1 MKGKA
6 MTNGQFFEKLNIP
19 LNEQQRKAVIADNGS
34 VLVLAVPGS
43 GKTTVLVA
51 RLGYLILCR
60 GVLPEDILTM
70 TYTVSAAGDM
80 RERFRNLFGSELA
93 DKMEFRTI
101 NGVCVKIIMYFE
113 KLTGRKA
120 FDLITDEKTST
131 ALLSKIYNEC
141 TREYPDELSIKELKK
156 LIAYCKNM
164 LLSEEEIKEF
174 DRYDLPFSTIYNKY
188 KEALHEQKLMDY
200 DDQLVYAYTILTGYK
215 EVLDHFQ
222 NKYKYICVDEAQDT
236 SKIQHMI
243 TQKLA
248 GKHQNL
254 FMVGDEDQSIYGFR
268 AAYPEAMLEFENNY
282 KNASVLLMEKNYRS
296 CRSIVDSADKFIKNN
311 KLRHDKN
318 MVSTRPLGG
327 MICEI
332 NIKSPREQYKYIF
345 NSVKDSPEQ
354 TAVLYRN
361 NESAIPLID
370 LLEKNGV
377 QYNLNNTETAFFSNR
392 IVRDITNIIKF
403 CSDTKN
409 ADLFMLV
416 YSKINLYVSKEIA
429 EYACFFAKIN
439 NCSIVEALLCNDK
452 LPKFCIQK
460 IKNLKA
466 SIRHIITGK
475 PKDAIKIICEDMG
488 YADYIKLS
496 PIKSKK
502 LEILN
507 MIAEDEPDILHFLER
522 INKLEQ
528 IIKAKKP
535 CGAPLTLSTIH
546 SAKGLEYDNVYLL
559 DIYDGVFPE
568 KISVSN
574 TNDLKEYEEERRI
587 FYVGITRA
595 KNALNIFSI
604 KNNPSV
610 FIDELLQRDDR
621 RKKSKGGSTLSV
633 GNNKPI
639 PTQTFAAF
647 SEKLATDK
655 KIKHKTFGEG
665 IIKEKSGDIITVEF
679 ANGNVKK
686 LSLKFLCNNDLI
698 TLI

>member
-1 MKGKA
+1 
-6 MTNGQFFEKLNIP
+6 MTNEQFFEKLNIP

-60 GVLPEDILTM
+60 GILPEDILTM
-70 TYTVSAAGDM
+70 TYTASAAGDM

-93 DKMEFRTI
+93 DRMEFRTI

-120 FDLITDEKTST
+120 FDLITDERTST
-131 ALLSKIYNEC
+131 ALLSKIYKEC
-141 TREYPDELSIKELKK
+141 TREYPDESSIKELKK

-164 LLSEEEIKEF
+164 LLPEKEIKEF

-188 KEALHEQKLMDY
+188 KEALQEQKLMDY
-200 DDQLVYAYTILTGYK
+200 DDQLVYAYTILTQYK
-215 EVLDHFQ
+215 NILDHFQ
-222 NKYKYICVDEAQDT
+222 NKYKCICVDEAQDT

-243 TQKLA
+243 TQKLSE
-248 GKHQNL
+248 KHQNL

-268 AAYPEAMLEFENNY
+268 AAYPEALLDFENEY
-282 KNASVLLMEKNYRS
+282 KNASVLLMEENYRS

-332 NIKSPREQYKYIF
+332 DIKSPREQYKYIF
-345 NSVKDSPEQ
+345 NSVKNLTEQ

-377 QYNLNNTETAFFSNR
+377 QYNLNNTETIFFSNK
-392 IVRDITNIIKF
+392 IVRDITNIINF
-403 CSDTKN
+403 CSDTEN

-416 YSKINLYVSKEIA
+416 YSKIDLYISKEIA

-439 NCSIVEALLCNDK
+439 HCSIIEALLCNDK

-460 IKNLKA
+460 IKNLKS
-466 SIRHIITGK
+466 SIRHLITGK
-475 PKDAIKIICEDMG
+475 PKDAIKTICEDMG
-488 YADYIKLS
+488 YSDYINLS
-496 PIKSKK
+496 PMKSKK

-507 MIAEDEPDILHFLER
+507 MIAENQPDIPHFLER
-522 INKLEQ
+522 INMLEQ
-528 IIKAKKP
+528 TIKTKKH
-535 CGAPLTLSTIH
+535 CLSPLTLSTIH

-559 DIYDGVFPE
+559 DVYDGVFPE
-568 KISVSN
+568 KLSVN
-574 TNDLKEYEEERRI
+574 NIKDLKEFEEERRI

-595 KNALNIFSI
+595 KNALNIFSV

-610 FIDELLQRDDR
+610 FIDELLQRNDR
-621 RKKSKGGSTLSV
+621 RKKSKSGSSTFIK
-633 GNNKPI
+633 NNRII
-639 PTQTFAAF
+639 PTQTFSAF
-647 SEKLATDK
+647 SEMLAVDQR
-655 KIKHKTFGEG
+655 IKHKTFGEG

-679 ANGNVKK
+679 AKSDVKK
-686 LSLKFLCNNDLI
+686 LSVKFLYKNGLL
-698 TLI
+698 TTVKE